1 MDNIKDKVLRG
12 GPIRILAQ
20 IAIFILRFGSLMVL
34 ARLLTASD
42 FGLVAMVAALTGI
55 LNLLRDFGLST
66 AMVQRPAVTSELIS
80 ALFWT
85 NMLAGAIS
93 VVLIVALSPFIVSFY
108 HEPRLQ
114 VITIALATGFLFSA
128 AGVQQVAILEREMR
142 FTRLAL
148 IEVASVAI
156 GSAVAIAVALKSG
169 GYWSLVVMTVVIPLV
184 STAFAW
190 SSTGWIPGRPRR
202 EAGVRQMVHFG
213 ATTTLNGIVVYVAY
227 NLDKVLLGRFWGAE
241 ALGIYGRGYQLANI
255 PIENLN
261 SAVGSVALS
270 ALSRMQDDPERFRA
284 YFLRGYSLLLSL
296 TIPVALAFAL
306 LADDIVAVVL
316 GQNWK
321 EVGPILRMLA
331 PTVIVFALIN
341 PLGWFMFSLGLVRRS
356 LTIALIL
363 APLVI
368 FGYLVGLPYGPIG
381 VAACFSITM
390 VLWVVPH
397 ILLCVRGTMVSPKDI
412 LRAAGKPMLSG
423 LVAAV
428 LVLAM
433 QSLHIALPPIVS
445 LGLWGSVLVIVH
457 FGTLIF
463 IMGEK
468 EFYANLARG
477 ILEPFMGRHA
487 G

>member
-20 IAIFILRFGSLMVL
+20 LAIFILRFGSLMVL

-66 AMVQRPAVTSELIS
+66 AMVQRPTVTSELIS

-128 AGVQQVAILEREMR
+128 AGVQHVAILEREMR

-148 IEVASVAI
+148 IDVASVAI
-156 GSAVAIAVALKSG
+156 GSAVAIAVAVKSG
-169 GYWSLVVMTVVIPLV
+169 GYWSLVMMTVVIPLV

-202 EAGVRQMVHFG
+202 EVGLWQMVHFG
-213 ATTTLNGIVVYVAY
+213 ATTTLNGLVVYVAY

-261 SAVGSVALS
+261 SAVGAVALS

-316 GQNWK
+316 GENWK

-341 PLGWFMFSLGLVRRS
+341 PLGWFMFALGLVRRS
-356 LTIALIL
+356 LTIALLL

-368 FGYLVGLPYGPIG
+368 FGYLIGLPHGPIG

-412 LRAAGKPMLSG
+412 LWAAGKPMLSG
-423 LVAAV
+423 LVAAA

-433 QSLHIALPPIVS
+433 QTLHIALPPIVS

-477 ILEPFMGRHA
+477 ILGPFMGRHA